1 MALFNKAFKFTKP
14 LYSSHRFF
22 SASAVRWRDPKV
34 CVVGSG
40 PAGFYVTQ
48 HLIKQGGPGLTVD
61 IFERLPVPFGL
72 VRYGVAP
79 DHPDVK
85 NVDHTFTKVAR
96 HDRVRVVGNVSVGM
110 DVKVAELRQVQFNG
124 VLLVDITHK
133 KVCSN
138 CLGL

>member
-1 MALFNKAFKFTKP
+1 MSLLSKIVRFRNTIFGRMF
-14 LYSSHRFF
+14 SS
-22 SASAVRWRDPKV
+22 SANDPKI

-48 HLIKQGGPGLTVD
+48 HLIKQGGPNLTVD

-85 NVDHTFTKVAR
+85 NVDNTFTKVAR
-96 HDRVRVVGNVSVGM
+96 HERVRFVGNVGVGT
-110 DVKVAELRQVQFNG
+110 DVKVSELRQVNDLQPGFF
-124 VLLVDITHK
+124 LLP
-133 KVCSN
+133 
-138 CLGL
+138 L

>member
-1 MALFNKAFKFTKP
+1 MSVINRLVRKSLTDTCQ
-14 LYSSHRFF
+14 RFYC
-22 SASAVRWRDPKV
+22 ASAKTDPKV

-79 DHPDVK
+79 DHPGEIY
-85 NVDHTFTKVAR
+85 F
-96 HDRVRVVGNVSVGM
+96 
-110 DVKVAELRQVQFNG
+110 
-124 VLLVDITHK
+124 
-133 KVCSN
+133 
-138 CLGL
+138 